1 MFKKMVQE
9 VMCFKEDSKIASFSQ
24 FSNIPSLEKIIS
36 EIATKEYGL
45 FPNKNWIEK
54 CLQIYAVSST
64 YKSIVLCGPPC
75 SGKSSTLNVLVDSLT
90 EYGRELS
97 KNQDKV
103 VFKQQSNITNSHK
116 IKRLIENCYFYLE
129 KLIN

>member
-1 MFKKMVQE
+1 MV
-9 VMCFKEDSKIASFSQ
+9 FKEDPKIPMFSQ
-24 FSNIPSLEKIIS
+24 FSNIPNLEKIIAEKAVS
-36 EIATKEYGL
+36 EYGL

-54 CLQIYAVSST
+54 CLQIYAVSNT

-75 SGKSSTLNVLVDSLT
+75 SGKTSTLNVLVDSLT

-103 VFKQQSNITNSHK
+103 VFKQQNNINNSHK
-116 IKRLIENCYFYLE
+116 IKRFQN
-129 KLIN
+129 